1 MFDLAWITIVEWFAW
16 AVVDGVALGVFYD
29 FIRAFKMLCG
39 VSYFGEK
46 SRKRIATRVIEY
58 VITFF
63 CDVLFFLVAGVVTL
77 LLIYR
82 MGEGLFRAFTFGG
95 IISGFALYYFT
106 VGKIVM
112 LVSEAI
118 IFFIRATLKV
128 VLFIIFRPVFLIFR
142 KIFEALKKMWIKI
155 KTSIAKKRNIRYNEN
170 RQREL
175 LSRASRGFFD

>member
-1 MFDLAWITIVEWFAW
+1 MS
-16 AVVDGVALGVFYD
+16 YS
-29 FIRAFKMLCG
+29 RCG
-39 VSYFGEK
+39 FEK
-46 SRKRIATRVIEY
+46 LYTKKLPFLRKPLERKRVGAAKGKLLSVI
-58 VITFF
+58 IFF
-63 CDVLFFLVAGVVTL
+63 QDILLFVYLGGGVVVL
-77 LLIYR
+77 NFYLNR
-82 MGEGLFRAFTFGG
+82 GQFRLYTIGAALA
-95 IISGFALYYFT
+95 GFALYYFT